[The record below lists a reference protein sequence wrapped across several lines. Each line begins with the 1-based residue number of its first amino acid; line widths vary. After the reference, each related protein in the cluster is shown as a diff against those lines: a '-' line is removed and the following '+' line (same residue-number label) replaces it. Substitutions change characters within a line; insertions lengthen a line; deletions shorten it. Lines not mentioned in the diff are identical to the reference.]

1 MVHFTDYFPTLL
13 EAAGLDATEHAATPE
28 LPIDGVN
35 VLPTLRGDSRH
46 EEPTRCW
53 QWNRYEPVITSNAAI
68 RDGDWK
74 LVRPAIGEA
83 MAVPD
88 IRHLRTSMYETEY
101 FIENGIFEG
110 GPDRKIPDPPPAE
123 LYNIAEDPLEADDR
137 AAREPERAT
146 RLLSKLEAWFQSV
159 EADRASIDDEW
170 VLNDESGW

>member
-1 MVHFTDYFPTLL
+1 
-13 EAAGLDATEHAATPE
+13 
-28 LPIDGVN
+28 
-35 VLPTLRGDSRH
+35 
-46 EEPTRCW
+46 
-53 QWNRYEPVITSNAAI
+53 
-68 RDGDWK
+68 
-74 LVRPAIGEA
+74 
-83 MAVPD
+83 
-88 IRHLRTSMYETEY
+88 MYETEY

-110 GPDRKIPDPPPAE
+110 GPDRTIPDPPPAE